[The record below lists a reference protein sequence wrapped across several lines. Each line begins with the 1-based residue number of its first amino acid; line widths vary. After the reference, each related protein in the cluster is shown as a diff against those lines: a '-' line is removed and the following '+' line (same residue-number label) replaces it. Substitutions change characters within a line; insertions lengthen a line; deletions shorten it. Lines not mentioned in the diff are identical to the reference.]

1 MKRQEND
8 KSIVDNSKYNFG
20 ESDIEEEGDD
30 LGEGSS
36 NATGISHE
44 LEGISLRKDCITVLN
59 LIRFFSDNLFN
70 ISHRLST
77 IATPCSV
84 SFDDAKME
92 LRAKTSDAP
101 NGENPEIATDYES
114 LQNRNDRVSSGMVE
128 YSVGRENKQTQQN
141 STPWGVKEKVNFN
154 N

>member
-59 LIRFFSDNLFN
+59 LIRFFFGQP
-70 ISHRLST
+70 I
-77 IATPCSV
+77 
-84 SFDDAKME
+84 
-92 LRAKTSDAP
+92 
-101 NGENPEIATDYES
+101 
-114 LQNRNDRVSSGMVE
+114 
-128 YSVGRENKQTQQN
+128 
-141 STPWGVKEKVNFN
+141 
-154 N
+154 